1 MCTAY
6 FSRRVLLLLYGL
18 RSVRITM
25 NFDRLASRADERFS
39 SFLHANPSPPRST
52 HPGHAAKAAKHE
64 AEHRGG
70 VAVASPV
77 NVEEMKSRMMDFGE
91 KQYTAVTL

>member
-1 MCTAY
+1 MN
-6 FSRRVLLLLYGL
+6 
-18 RSVRITM
+18 SV
-25 NFDRLASRADERFS
+25 NFYKLASRADERFS
-39 SFLHANPSPPRST
+39 SFLHTNPSHPRST

-77 NVEEMKSRMMDFGE
+77 NVEEMKSRMMDLGE
-91 KQYTAVTL
+91 RQYTAVIL